1 MFNRKGQSTLEY
13 ALIIAVVVG
22 GLLLMQ
28 HYVKRG
34 YSGRLKSA
42 ADEMGEQFD
51 PNTYSAN
58 FTVEQHS
65 RAEQKVEN
73 GVTSTTYVNADDYYS
88 NRISVPETT
97 ETVGGWQ
104 EDEDLFKK

>member
-34 YSGRLKSA
+34 YAGRLKSA
-42 ADEMGEQFD
+42 SDEMGEQFD
-51 PNTYSAN
+51 PNAYTAN
-58 FTVEQHS
+58 FTINQSSNVQQTVSNHVTTTNHLT
-65 RAEQKVEN
+65 AQ
-73 GVTSTTYVNADDYYS
+73 TSTRTGSENISAWNA
-88 NRISVPETT
+88 ETNVYG
-97 ETVGGWQ
+97 E
-104 EDEDLFKK
+104 

>member
-42 ADEMGEQFD
+42 ADEMGEQYD

-65 RAEQKVEN
+65 RAEQKVRNKE
-73 GVTSTTYVNADDYYS
+73 TSTTQLDEQYTKRKGS
-88 NRISVPETT
+88 ES
-97 ETVGGWQ
+97 VGGWQ
-104 EDEDLFKK
+104 EGEGLFKK

>member
-1 MFNRKGQSTLEY
+1 MLNRKGQSTLEY

-42 ADEMGEQFD
+42 SDEMGEQFD
-51 PNTYSAN
+51 PTAYKGN
-58 FTVEQHS
+58 FSVNQSSNVRQTVQG
-65 RAEQKVEN
+65 R
-73 GVTSTTYVNADDYYS
+73 
-88 NRISVPETT
+88 ETT
-97 ETVGGWQ
+97 TEHLAPQVSSRTGSEDISAWQ
-104 EDEDLFKK
+104 ENEDLLKK

>member
-65 RAEQKVEN
+65 RAEQKVADR
-73 GVTSTTYVNADDYYS
+73 VTSTEQLEDQY
-88 NRISVPETT
+88 TT
-97 ETVGGWQ
+97 RTGSESVGGWQ
-104 EDEDLFKK
+104 EGEDLFKK